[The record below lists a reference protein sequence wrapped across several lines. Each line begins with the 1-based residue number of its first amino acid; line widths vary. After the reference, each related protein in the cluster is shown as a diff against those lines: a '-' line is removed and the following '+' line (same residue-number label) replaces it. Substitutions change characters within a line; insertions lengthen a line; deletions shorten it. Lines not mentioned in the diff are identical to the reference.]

1 MQQTVQQGQDLD
13 LPYLEMESDDFAAD
27 PIPRIERARAQHPW
41 LARWVLGYVVT
52 DYKAMRDLFAREGEM
67 GQLYD
72 QIVDIMDAKGTRWGD
87 FQKRHMLNQM
97 GPSHKRYRDMLAASF
112 TPRRV
117 NELRPLMR
125 ETIRDLLD
133 EWAPKGA
140 FDFEEF
146 ASYYPISVMC
156 RMIGADPSV
165 VPGLRTAM
173 EAIGLSTS
181 MDKRWLPAMQ
191 EGVERMEAFVV
202 ELVAERRANP
212 HAGEDDLLDLLMG
225 YHARGELT
233 ELELVEM
240 LIFLFV
246 AGYDTSKNMTTLI
259 MNLLLSRPEM
269 YRKVGED
276 FDYGRRVVEEA
287 LRYHSTT
294 STQRV
299 LLEDMEYRGVLLEKG
314 SIVWFPMSIAVHDD
328 RYVSAPDTFDPDR
341 KAETKHI
348 AFGLGPH
355 ICLGQYLAQALIQEG
370 LHIIAGRLRNPRSPG
385 PRGWRPF
392 PGAWGIRGLP
402 IEFDRAV
409 ETA

>member
-1 MQQTVQQGQDLD
+1 
-13 LPYLEMESDDFAAD
+13 
-27 PIPRIERARAQHPW
+27 
-41 LARWVLGYVVT
+41 
-52 DYKAMRDLFAREGEM
+52 
-67 GQLYD
+67 
-72 QIVDIMDAKGTRWGD
+72 
-87 FQKRHMLNQM
+87 MLNKM
-97 GPSHKRYRDMLAASF
+97 GPAHKRYRDMLQACF

-125 ETIRDLLD
+125 RTMTGLLD
-133 EWAPKGA
+133 EWAPLGN

-156 RMIGADPSV
+156 QMIGASPSV
-165 VPGLRTAM
+165 VPGLRSAM

-191 EGVERMEAFVV
+191 EGVERMERFVID
-202 ELVAERRANP
+202 LVAERRAHP
-212 HAGEDDLLDLLMG
+212 HERDEDLLDMLI
-225 YHARGELT
+225 AIRDRDELT
-233 ELELVEM
+233 DLELYEL

-269 YRKVGED
+269 YRRVAQD
-276 FDYGRRVVEEA
+276 FDYTKRVVDEA

-299 LLEDMEYRGVLLEKG
+299 LLTDMEYRGVTLEKE
-314 SIVWFPMSIAVHDD
+314 SIVWFPMSIAVHDE
-328 RYVSAPDTFDPDR
+328 RYVSDPDR
-341 KAETKHI
+341 FDPERKPETRHI

-370 LHIIAGRLRNPRSPG
+370 LHLIAQRLVDPRSPG

-402 IEFDRAV
+402 VEFEPV
-409 ETA
+409 EAAA

>member
-1 MQQTVQQGQDLD
+1 MQQGQDLE
-13 LPYLEMESDDFAAD
+13 LPYLEMETDDFAAD
-27 PIPRIERARAQHPW
+27 PIPHFERARAQHPW

-52 DYKAMRDLFAREGEM
+52 DYKAMRELFAREGEM
-67 GQLYD
+67 GQLYNH
-72 QIVDIMDAKGTRWGD
+72 IVEIMEAEGTRWGD

-97 GPSHKRYRDMLAASF
+97 GPAHKRYRDMLQASF
-112 TPRRV
+112 TPRRM
-117 NELRPLMR
+117 NELRPLMQR
-125 ETIRDLLD
+125 TMTELLD
-133 EWAPKGA
+133 EWAPRGS

-156 RMIGADPSV
+156 RMIGASPSV
-165 VPGLRTAM
+165 VPGLRSAM

-191 EGVERMEAFVV
+191 EGVEQMEQFVID
-202 ELVAERRANP
+202 LVAQRRASP
-212 HAGEDDLLDLLMG
+212 HESQEDLLDMLI
-225 YHARGELT
+225 AIRDRDELT
-233 ELELVEM
+233 DLELHEL

-246 AGYDTSKNMTTLI
+246 AGYDTSKNMTTLA
-259 MNLLLSRPEM
+259 MNLLIPRPEI
-269 YRKVGED
+269 YERVARD
-276 FDYGRRVVEEA
+276 FDYTKRVVEEA

-299 LLEDMEYRGVLLEKG
+299 LLEDMEYQGVVLEKG

-328 RYVSAPDTFDPDR
+328 RYVSDPDRFDPDR

-370 LHIIAGRLRNPRSPG
+370 LHLIAQRLANPRTTG
-385 PRGWRPF
+385 ARGWRPF

-402 IEFDRAV
+402 VEFDPVAV
-409 ETA
+409 AA